1 MNESS
6 RLRTDLERAKEN
18 NATILT
24 ENIRMIEYEK
34 QAVELGK
41 KVAELDALLKEKDRQ
56 MIELKATQ
64 EKSLRDVNITIVALE
79 KDLQIAKT

>member
-24 ENIRMIEYEK
+24 ENIRMIEFER
-34 QAVELGK
+34 QSVESGK
-41 KVAELDALLKEKDRQ
+41 KVA
-56 MIELKATQ
+56 
-64 EKSLRDVNITIVALE
+64 
-79 KDLQIAKT
+79 